1 MATSSTHLTP
11 VRVELKNPMR
21 ITGLRL
27 RLDDKAA
34 QKIPELWQQ
43 LAPHLGKVPSQ
54 VGNADYGLCIRVD
67 DSNSC
72 FDYLAGM
79 EIEKDIE
86 DRSEVPAEW
95 PEITLPEQQYAVFT
109 HQQHVS
115 QVRHTI
121 HNIFDQWLPGSGY
134 VHAAGGPGTVH
145 FIERYGEAFNPQT
158 GTGDIEIWL
167 PVKTK

>member
-1 MATSSTHLTP
+1 MTTSSTHLRP
-11 VRVELKNPMR
+11 VRVEQKSPMR
-21 ITGLRL
+21 VAGLRL
-27 RLDDKAA
+27 RLDDQAD
-34 QKIPELWQQ
+34 QKIPALWQE
-43 LAPHLGKVPSQ
+43 LAPYLDKVPAQ
-54 VGNADYGLCIRVD
+54 VGHADYGLCIRVD

-86 DRSEVPAEW
+86 DRLGVPAEW
-95 PEITLPEQQYAVFT
+95 IEIMLPEQHYAVFT

-115 QVRHTI
+115 QLRQTI
-121 HNIFDQWLPGSGY
+121 HNIFDQWLPASGY
-134 VHAAGGPGTVH
+134 VHIAGGPGTVH
-145 FIERYGEAFNPQT
+145 IIERYGEAFNPQT

>member
-1 MATSSTHLTP
+1 MTMPSATSIKPARFEQKST
-11 VRVELKNPMR
+11 MR
-21 ITGLRL
+21 IAGLRL

-43 LAPHLGKVPSQ
+43 LAPYLGKVSSQ

-79 EIEKDIE
+79 EIG
-86 DRSEVPAEW
+86 DRSGVPTEWSEV
-95 PEITLPEQQYAVFT
+95 TLPEQQYAVFT

-115 QVRHTI
+115 QLRQTI
-121 HNIFDQWLPGSGY
+121 HNIFDQWLPASGY
-134 VHAAGGPGTVH
+134 VHAAGGPGMVH
-145 FIERYGEAFNPQT
+145 FIERYGDTFNPQT
-158 GTGDIEIWL
+158 GTGDIELWL
-167 PVKTK
+167 PVKTR